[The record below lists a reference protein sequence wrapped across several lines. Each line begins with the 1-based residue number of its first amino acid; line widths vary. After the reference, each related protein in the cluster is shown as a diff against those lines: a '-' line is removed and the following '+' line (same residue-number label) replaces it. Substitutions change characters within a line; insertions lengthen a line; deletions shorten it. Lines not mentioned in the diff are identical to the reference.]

1 MNKDELNKLS
11 KSELIEKLL
20 KFEVELKKAS
30 KETQRKP
37 SQPRSPPP
45 PSPSPSPSPSSPKTY
60 QELNELNFYQ
70 LRKYAKSIKGIGK
83 YGNLKKNEL
92 IELILSK
99 LKVKVKV
106 KVKLKKVAKS
116 EKAKVKAES

>member
-20 KFEVELKKAS
+20 KFEVELKKL
-30 KETQRKP
+30 KTPP
-37 SQPRSPPP
+37 SP
-45 PSPSPSPSPSSPKTY
+45 PSPSPSPPSPPKTY
-60 QELNELNFYQ
+60 QELNKLNFYQ

-92 IELILSK
+92 IKLILSQT
-99 LKVKVKV
+99 L
-106 KVKLKKVAKS
+106 S
-116 EKAKVKAES
+116 RTPTNTST